1 MKKKKDKKTKKQ
13 KRSRR
18 RSSDADADADAD
30 ADDDDGDVDDASK
43 RPKLEDD
50 AEAEKKASEIWRAPV
65 QIEEEKSRED
75 DFSEYLEDLF
85 L

>member
-18 RSSDADADADAD
+18 RSSDADADAD
-30 ADDDDGDVDDASK
+30 DVDDASK

>member
-18 RSSDADADADAD
+18 RSSDG
-30 ADDDDGDVDDASK
+30 DDDDVDDASK

>member
-18 RSSDADADADAD
+18 RSSDADAD
-30 ADDDDGDVDDASK
+30 DVDDASK

>member
-18 RSSDADADADAD
+18 RSSDG
-30 ADDDDGDVDDASK
+30 DDGDVDDASK

-50 AEAEKKASEIWRAPV
+50 AEAEKKASEIWRVPV

>member
-13 KRSRR
+13 KRRRSRR
-18 RSSDADADADAD
+18 RSSDG
-30 ADDDDGDVDDASK
+30 DDGDDASK

-50 AEAEKKASEIWRAPV
+50 SEAEKKASEIWKAPV

>member
-18 RSSDADADADAD
+18 RSSDG
-30 ADDDDGDVDDASK
+30 DDGDVDDASK

>member
-18 RSSDADADADAD
+18 RSSDG
-30 ADDDDGDVDDASK
+30 DDGDVDDASK

-75 DFSEYLEDLF
+75 AFSEYLEDLF